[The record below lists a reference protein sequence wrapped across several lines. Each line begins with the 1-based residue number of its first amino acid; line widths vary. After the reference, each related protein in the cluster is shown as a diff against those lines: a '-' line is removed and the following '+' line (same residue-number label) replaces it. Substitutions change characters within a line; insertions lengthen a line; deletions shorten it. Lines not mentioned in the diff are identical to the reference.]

1 MAKPFKRT
9 CQLGLLAK
17 DLLAL
22 RRHPRGTSGRTP
34 RAQAVVDRLGLLHG
48 LPQKIG
54 QLMAFSDLAD
64 GDASF
69 SRLTEGRASMP
80 PREAFDTMESQ
91 LRRPLS
97 ECFSWVDTQG
107 ISASIGQVHRARTR
121 DGQDVAIKIQ
131 YPEIA
136 DQIDWD
142 LQALGWLSAPLGDL
156 RKGFALEAYRQ
167 EIGEMLRAELDYRQ
181 EAESIRFFET
191 QSRSFTCIQ
200 VPQVLSELSGPQ
212 ILTTTWIDGAAVS
225 TAQPWPAADR
235 SLVANALGR
244 FFLHSLLSWRL
255 LHADPHP
262 GNYRFQP
269 RSERHGPRVGLI
281 DFGCVKPVSTTLA
294 HGLAQLLE
302 KGMTQA
308 LTPDLVL
315 NALAGMGFQEAA
327 LRSMHS
333 KLVPIAE
340 ALCFPF
346 QSPNPVSVREWA
358 LGKRLADILKEDR
371 TRFRTSG
378 SPQLIYVLRSLQG
391 VLRHLNCLDAPV
403 AWRDHLDSLDGV
415 TAAIESKKPAQTPCP
430 SPNPMKSESLHIQVS
445 ESGCTKVALTFSA
458 EAAAHLAQLIPVDY
472 RERVRRH
479 DINLHE
485 IADRARSTG
494 YPPGPLLD
502 LQEGSKSVRV
512 WLA

>member
-1 MAKPFKRT
+1 MAKPFKRP

-22 RRHPRGTSGRTP
+22 RRHPRGTSGRSP

-54 QLMAFSDLAD
+54 QLMAFSDLSD

-69 SRLTEGRASMP
+69 SRLTEGQASMSP
-80 PREAFDTMESQ
+80 HEAFAAMEAQ

-97 ECFSWVDTQG
+97 ECFSWVDPQG

-167 EIGEMLRAELDYRQ
+167 EIGTMLRAELDYSR
-181 EAESIRFFET
+181 EAESLRFFET
-191 QSRSFTCIQ
+191 RLRSSEYIQ
-200 VPQVLSELSGPQ
+200 VPHVVGELSGPQ
-212 ILTTTWIDGAAVS
+212 ILTTTWIDGSSVS
-225 TAQPWPAADR
+225 GTRPWSEGDR
-235 SLVANALGR
+235 ELIANALAR
-244 FFLHSLLSWRL
+244 FFLHSLFSWRS

-269 RSERHGPRVGLI
+269 RSPQHGPRLGLI
-281 DFGCVKPVSTTLA
+281 DFGCIKPVSPALA
-294 HGLAQLLE
+294 HGLGRLLE
-302 KGMTQA
+302 AGMTQA

-315 NALAGMGFQEAA
+315 SALGDMGFHQEA
-327 LRSMHS
+327 LQGMSS

-346 QSPNPVSVREWA
+346 QRPGGVSVREWA
-358 LGKRLADILKEDR
+358 LGERLAAVLKEDR
-371 TRFRTSG
+371 LRFRTSG
-378 SPQLIYVLRSLQG
+378 SPQLLYFLRSLQG
-391 VLRHLNCLDAPV
+391 VLRHLDCLDAPV
-403 AWRDHLDSLDGV
+403 AWHDHLTSLRKDIAELKGHSLER
-415 TAAIESKKPAQTPCP
+415 IPCP
-430 SPNPMKSESLHIQVS
+430 SPHPMKSESLHIQVS

-458 EAAAHLAQLIPVDY
+458 EAAEHLAQLIPMDY
-472 RERVRRH
+472 REKVRQH
-479 DINLHE
+479 DINLQE
-485 IADRARSTG
+485 IADRARATG
-494 YPPGPLLD
+494 YRAGPLFD
-502 LQEGSKSVRV
+502 LHEGTKSVRV